1 MKTTFA
7 PSLANSGAAC
17 AALVLA
23 LATGAAQAA
32 DPARDSAMQALA
44 SKSGCMTCHHIDP
57 GGKGPDGLAP
67 IGPAW
72 KDVAAKYKGDKKA
85 LDTLTQTVLKG
96 SNPYDSHWKGKASG
110 LAMPPNAVAIKE
122 ADARNL
128 VKWIL
133 GLQPS

>member
-1 MKTTFA
+1 MQTTFH
-7 PSLANSGAAC
+7 PPLAALALLLC
-17 AALVLA
+17 AA
-23 LATGAAQAA
+23 GAAQADA
-32 DPARDSAMQALA
+32 TKDDAMRALA

-85 LDTLTQTVLKG
+85 LDALTQTVLKG
-96 SNPYDSHWKGKASG
+96 SSPYESHWKGKASG